1 MSASINT
8 SDSSSSA
15 EKVSDA
21 SANAQNASEL
31 VNNEQVEFTR
41 DLVTYFIL
49 LAFFV
54 FGVYY
59 FLTMPEMGLLAGVV
73 IIATI
78 FPVMLRTCFYLGIII
93 KMASKWLVSHIRA
106 LMGK

>member
-1 MSASINT
+1 MSASST

-15 EKVSDA
+15 EQVSDTA
-21 SANAQNASEL
+21 TSAQGIDNL
-31 VNNEQVEFTR
+31 VSNEQVEFNKV
-41 DLVTYFIL
+41 LVTYFIL
-49 LAFFV
+49 LAFFI

-59 FLTMPEMGLLAGVV
+59 FLTMPEMGLLAGVM

-78 FPVMLRTCFYLGIII
+78 FPVMWRTLFYLGIIT
-93 KMASKWLVSHIRA
+93 KMASKWLVSHIRV

>member
-1 MSASINT
+1 MSASST

-15 EKVSDA
+15 EQVSDTA
-21 SANAQNASEL
+21 TSAQGIDDL
-31 VNNEQVEFTR
+31 VSNEQVEFNKG
-41 DLVTYFIL
+41 LVTYFIL
-49 LAFFV
+49 LAFFI

-59 FLTMPEMGLLAGVV
+59 FLTMPEMGLLAGVM

-78 FPVMLRTCFYLGIII
+78 FPVMWRTLFYLGIIT
-93 KMASKWLVSHIRA
+93 KMASKWLVSHIRV

>member
-1 MSASINT
+1 MSAINST
-8 SDSSSSA
+8 SSTEHISDTSTSTEST
-15 EKVSDA
+15 VSD
-21 SANAQNASEL
+21 
-31 VNNEQVEFTR
+31 EQAEFIK

-59 FLTMPEMGLLAGVV
+59 FLTMPEMGLLAGIV

-78 FPVMLRTCFYLGIII
+78 FPVMLRTCSYLGIIA
-93 KMASKWLVSHIRA
+93 KMASKWLVSHIRS
-106 LMGK
+106 LVGK